1 MRIQWNRRKAEE
13 NINKHGVSFHEA
25 STVFGDPLAEI
36 QPDVAH
42 SIGEERFLAFGTS
55 EQGRMLVVV
64 FTERGDTIRIIS
76 AREMT
81 SRERRDYEVHD

>member
-42 SIGEERFLAFGTS
+42 SIGEERFLAFGAS

-64 FTERGDTIRIIS
+64 FTERGDAIRIIS

-81 SRERRDYEVHD
+81 RRERKDYEVHD

>member
-1 MRIQWNRRKAEE
+1 MWRRVVTFILPAPFLKFTRFCR
-13 NINKHGVSFHEA
+13 SF
-25 STVFGDPLAEI
+25 TI

-42 SIGEERFLAFGTS
+42 SVGEERFLAFGAS

-64 FTERGDTIRIIS
+64 FTERGDAIRIIG

-81 SRERRDYEVHD
+81 PRERRDYEVHD